1 MSTQNQN
8 TENTKK
14 AGQQSEEL
22 SEADQKNVQGGSGL
36 LSGGNDL
43 TNIIQGGVGLSNS
56 SSGSNGDESYTS
68 NDSHSVDL
76 GLGNMLNNTNF

>member
-1 MSTQNQN
+1 MKTPNQ
-8 TENTKK
+8 ESKVQ
-14 AGQQSEEL
+14 GQHEEL
-22 SEADQKNVQGGSGL
+22 NEAQMKQVNGGSGL

-43 TNIIQGGVGLSNS
+43 TNILQGSISITNS

-68 NDSHSVDL
+68 TDTHTVDF

>member
-8 TENTKK
+8 
-14 AGQQSEEL
+14 SEEL
-22 SEADQKNVQGGSGL
+22 KKGQQELSEQDQKNVEGGSGL

-43 TNIIQGGVGLSNS
+43 TNIIQGGVGISNS

-68 NDSHSVDL
+68 NDSHNLDL

>member
-8 TENTKK
+8 ANQTP
-14 AGQQSEEL
+14 AEL
-22 SEADQKNVQGGSGL
+22 SQDEQKNVNGGSGL

-43 TNIIQGGVGLSNS
+43 TNIIAGTATISNS

-76 GLGNMLNNTNF
+76 GLGNILNNTNF

>member
-8 TENTKK
+8 SENTKK
-14 AGQQSEEL
+14 AGQSEEL
-22 SEADQKNVQGGSGL
+22 NEADQKNVNGGSGL

-43 TNIIQGGVGLSNS
+43 TNVLQGGIGISNS
-56 SSGSNGDESYTS
+56 SSGSDGDHSYTS

-76 GLGNMLNNTNF
+76 GLGNILDNTNF